1 MTPDEIT
8 DDTASR
14 YVEAIGGEG
23 LYIGDTHEERMAVA
37 KFEIAAAVN
46 AVTPPDNDEPIT
58 PEWLDTIY
66 VKSGLCWIS
75 PATDVFNTPML
86 KILTPES
93 IMMLPNQS
101 DVWGSGISVSFENR
115 GQLRAW
121 HVAHRQPLK
130 EVQS

>member
-8 DDTASR
+8 DETASR
-14 YVEAIGGEG
+14 YVKAVGGEG
-23 LYIGDTHEERMAVA
+23 LYIADTHEERMAIA
-37 KFEIAAAVN
+37 KLEIAAAIN
-46 AVTPPDNDEPIT
+46 AVTPPDNDDPIT

-66 VKSGLCWIS
+66 VKSGPCWIS
-75 PATDVFNTPML
+75 PRTDDPTKPML
-86 KILTPES
+86 RILTPAS
-93 IMMLPNQS
+93 IVMFPCQS
-101 DVWGSGISVSFENR
+101 DEWGSGISVSFETR